1 MNDPLLLGAVA
12 ATVLFVLF
20 LAYGTWQVVSP
31 SRTAA
36 DKLAEFTGGPASE
49 SAFPTRLNVLTK
61 QAARL
66 AAGTETELV
75 ATRRWLVQAG
85 FRGKTAPEIYSA
97 SRTVGLVFGALA
109 VFLLLML
116 VRKTEILWLA
126 SGGMVGAAG
135 GYYGPLIYVTNTLQ
149 KRQERILHGFPD
161 ALDLLVSAV
170 EAGLGLDSAF
180 RRVADE
186 MEIAAPELALEL
198 QLVSHEVMAGVP
210 RVEALR
216 HLDERIGLDEVG
228 SLVNVLVQ
236 AERFGSSVSR
246 ALRIH
251 SEHIRVKR
259 MQRAE
264 TKAAQVSPKLTI
276 VMIIFILPT
285 LLIIL
290 LGPAAISMKNIL
302 IPAAATRP
310 TAAE

>member
-1 MNDPLLLGAVA
+1 LNDPLVLGAVFS
-12 ATVLFVLF
+12 TVLFVLF
-20 LAYGTWQVVSP
+20 LAYGTWQFVSP
-31 SRTAA
+31 TRTAA
-36 DKLAEFTGGPASE
+36 DRLAEFTGGPGGD
-49 SAFPTRLNVLTK
+49 SAFPTRLNALTR

-66 AAGTETELV
+66 AAGSETDI
-75 ATRRWLVQAG
+75 ATIRRWLVQAG
-85 FRGKTAPEIYSA
+85 FRSKTAPEVYSA
-97 SRTVGLVFGALA
+97 SRTVGLVFGALSA
-109 VFLLLML
+109 FLLLSL
-116 VRKTEILWLA
+116 LKKTTMLWLA
-126 SGGMVGAAG
+126 SGCMVGASV
-135 GYYGPLIYVTNTLQ
+135 GYYAPYLYVQNALQ
-149 KRQERILHGFPD
+149 KRRERILAGFPD

-186 MEIAAPELALEL
+186 MEISAPELAMEL

-210 RVEALR
+210 RVEAMR

-228 SLVNVLVQ
+228 WLVNVLVQ
-236 AERFGSSVSR
+236 AERFGSSVAR
-246 ALRIH
+246 ALRVH
-251 SEHIRVKR
+251 SEHIRIKR

-302 IPAAATRP
+302 VP
-310 TAAE
+310 TAASKGIGQ